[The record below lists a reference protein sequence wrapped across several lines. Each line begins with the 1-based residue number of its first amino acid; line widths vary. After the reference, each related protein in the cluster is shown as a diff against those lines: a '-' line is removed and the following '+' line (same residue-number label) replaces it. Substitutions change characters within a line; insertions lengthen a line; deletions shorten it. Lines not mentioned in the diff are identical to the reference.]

1 MKTQRVVLLNLV
13 LVLLLAVS
21 GCTASRAGGTSAAQA
36 SADGPGLS
44 AVDGSPVQATVAPT
58 ATVAPA
64 PADVLPDQNSPIVKP
79 PLVELPAV
87 RAARIAETP
96 SAPPLSRTVNVLVLG
111 ADRRA
116 DEAHWRTDVL
126 MLIALDM
133 TGRQAAAISLPRDN
147 YMEEIPGHQPNKINV
162 IDFLGEQDE
171 PDSDA
176 KLIRTILQEKLGVPI
191 HFFLRFD
198 FESFKDVIDAL
209 GGVEIA
215 IDCRAYEYLPEEDIS
230 LYLEP
235 GIQRLGGKMALG
247 YVRARN
253 QGGDLER
260 ARRQQRMVWAVRNQ
274 LLSENQLPNL
284 PGLYAALAG
293 SVQTDIGFVDTIR
306 LARFGLALAE
316 DDIHGM
322 VIAPPDLLKPSWRGG
337 MSVFVADWP
346 LIAERVQTV
355 FERPPLVETNTVGTG
370 GDRVQ
375 CP

>member
-1 MKTQRVVLLNLV
+1 M
-13 LVLLLAVS
+13 
-21 GCTASRAGGTSAAQA
+21 
-36 SADGPGLS
+36 
-44 AVDGSPVQATVAPT
+44 
-58 ATVAPA
+58 
-64 PADVLPDQNSPIVKP
+64 
-79 PLVELPAV
+79 
-87 RAARIAETP
+87 
-96 SAPPLSRTVNVLVLG
+96 
-111 ADRRA
+111 
-116 DEAHWRTDVL
+116 
-126 MLIALDM
+126 
-133 TGRQAAAISLPRDN
+133 
-147 YMEEIPGHQPNKINV
+147 
-162 IDFLGEQDE
+162 
-171 PDSDA
+171 
-176 KLIRTILQEKLGVPI
+176 QEKLGVPI